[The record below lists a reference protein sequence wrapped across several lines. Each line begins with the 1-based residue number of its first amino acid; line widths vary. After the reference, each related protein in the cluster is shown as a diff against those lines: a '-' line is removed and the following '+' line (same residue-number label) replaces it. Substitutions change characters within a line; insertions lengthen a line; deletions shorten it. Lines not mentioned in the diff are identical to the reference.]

1 MTVFHQFFFLPAIK
15 VKKGDKIEKGAT
27 VAVLS
32 AMKMEVAV
40 QAPKGGTVASVAA
53 TVGQKLEG
61 DDLIC
66 TIE

>member
-1 MTVFHQFFFLPAIK
+1 MK
-15 VKKGDKIEKGAT
+15 VGDKIEKGT
-27 VAVLS
+27 PIVVLS

-40 QAPKGGTVASVAA
+40 QAPKGGTVASIAV
-53 TVGQKLEG
+53 TVGQKLDG